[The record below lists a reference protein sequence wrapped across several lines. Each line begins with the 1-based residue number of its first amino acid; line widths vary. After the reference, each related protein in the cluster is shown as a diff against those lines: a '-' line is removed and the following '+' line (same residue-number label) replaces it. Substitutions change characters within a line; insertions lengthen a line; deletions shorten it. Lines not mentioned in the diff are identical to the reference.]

1 MNGTKERGNNE
12 LRIKYRA
19 WIKKGCESKMG
30 EVTSI
35 NLDEGYI
42 NYIVCNEQNEIEII
56 GLAYLDEYI
65 LLQYTGLKD
74 KNSKEIYEGD
84 ILRYSFPYDRR
95 LRHISPVSYLDTQA
109 SFGIVDF
116 YGNNIPLYDI
126 PANNYFEVV
135 GNIYENEELLKSEEK
150 K

>member
-74 KNSKEIYEGD
+74 SEGYEIYEKD
-84 ILRYSFPYDRR
+84 IVWNEWDEEYQVVIFDEGEYKLMGES
-95 LRHISPVSYLDTQA
+95 HIQSLYNNLDY
-109 SFGIVDF
+109 I
-116 YGNNIPLYDI
+116 DI
-126 PANNYFEVV
+126 Q
-135 GNIYENEELLKSEEK
+135 GNIYENFELVKAWYKE
-150 K
+150 

>member
-1 MNGTKERGNNE
+1 MSRE
-12 LRIKYRA
+12 IKFRA

-42 NYIVCNEQNEIEII
+42 NYIVCNGQNEIEII

-74 KNSKEIYEGD
+74 SEGYEIYEDD
-84 ILRYSFPYDRR
+84 IAWNEWDEEYQVVIFDEGEYKLMGES
-95 LRHISPVSYLDTQA
+95 HIQNLFNNLDY
-109 SFGIVDF
+109 IDVR
-116 YGNNIPLYDI
+116 GN
-126 PANNYFEVV
+126 V
-135 GNIYENEELLKSEEK
+135 YENLEIVKAWYMEE
-150 K
+150 

>member
-1 MNGTKERGNNE
+1 MSRE
-12 LRIKYRA
+12 IKFRA

-42 NYIVCNEQNEIEII
+42 NYIVCNGQNEIEII

-74 KNSKEIYEGD
+74 SEGYEIYEDD
-84 ILRYSFPYDRR
+84 IAWNEWDEEYQVVIFDEGEYKLMGES
-95 LRHISPVSYLDTQA
+95 HIQNLFNNLDY
-109 SFGIVDF
+109 IDVR
-116 YGNNIPLYDI
+116 GN
-126 PANNYFEVV
+126 V
-135 GNIYENEELLKSEEK
+135 YENFGLVEAWYKED
-150 K
+150 